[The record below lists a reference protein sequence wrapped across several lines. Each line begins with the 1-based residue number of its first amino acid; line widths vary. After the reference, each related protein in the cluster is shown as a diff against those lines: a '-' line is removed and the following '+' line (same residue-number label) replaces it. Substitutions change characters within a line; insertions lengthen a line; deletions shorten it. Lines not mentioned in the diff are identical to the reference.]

1 MSNQK
6 IMKTNNQGFTLIELL
21 VVIAIIGLLATM
33 SVIALSGARE
43 KARDSRRLSDIKQM
57 QTALEM
63 YYSSTSSYP
72 ISLGDTIETSNNTYM
87 ADVPSNPEP
96 ANDSACDDLPTDQDY
111 IYASDGSSYSIQY
124 CIGNKSGEVEAGTH
138 CATPAGLTSGDT
150 GTDNVCDF
158 SEYAP

>member
-63 YYSSTSSYP
+63 YYSASSSYP
-72 ISLGDTIETSNNTYM
+72 TSISGTIEADGNVYM

-96 ANDSACDDLPTDQDY
+96 ANDSACSDLPTDQDY
-111 IYASDGSSYSIQY
+111 IYTQTDSGGSYTIQY
-124 CIGNKSGEVEAGTH
+124 CIGNRSGEVDAGTH
-138 CATPAGLTSGDT
+138 CATPAGITSGDSGST
-150 GTDNVCDF
+150 GECD
-158 SEYAP
+158 

>member
-33 SVIALSGARE
+33 SVIALGGARE

-63 YYSSTSSYP
+63 YYSASSSYP
-72 ISLGDTIETSNNTYM
+72 SSVSAGGTIETSNNTYM
-87 ADVPSNPEP
+87 ANVPSNPT
-96 ANDSACDDLPTDQDY
+96 PTG
-111 IYASDGSSYSIQY
+111 DGP
-124 CIGNKSGEVEAGTH
+124 C
-138 CATPAGLTSGDT
+138 P
-150 GTDNVCDF
+150 
-158 SEYAP
+158 